1 MAHNR
6 DSRPQKGLKM
16 LGDLFTGPH
25 LIIVLLVII
34 LLFGATK
41 LPALAKAVGQSA
53 RIFRSEVKGLKDDDG
68 KSDSAAKVDGPT
80 TASSVPAAPVSESQ
94 PKP

>member
-1 MAHNR
+1 
-6 DSRPQKGLKM
+6 M

-25 LIIVLLVII
+25 LIIVLVVII

-41 LPALAKAVGQSA
+41 LPALARAVGQSA
-53 RIFRSEVKGLKDDDG
+53 RIFRSEVKGMKDDDTKTDG
-68 KSDSAAKVDGPT
+68 TAKKDASNVVASAAQE
-80 TASSVPAAPVSESQ
+80 PVSESQ

>member
-1 MAHNR
+1 
-6 DSRPQKGLKM
+6 M

-25 LIIVLLVII
+25 LIIVLVVVL

-53 RIFRSEVKGLKDDDG
+53 RIFRSEVKGMKDDDV
-68 KSDSAAKVDGPT
+68 KTDSTAPAQTPT
-80 TASSVPAAPVSESQ
+80 VSASVAPDSVSESQ

>member
-1 MAHNR
+1 
-6 DSRPQKGLKM
+6 M

-25 LIIVLLVII
+25 LIIVLVVVI

-53 RIFRSEVKGLKDDDG
+53 RIFKSEVKGLKEDDA
-68 KSDSAAKVDGPT
+68 KSDAAAKTDAPT
-80 TASSVPAAPVSESQ
+80 VAASVTPEPVSESQ

>member
-1 MAHNR
+1 
-6 DSRPQKGLKM
+6 M

-25 LIIVLLVII
+25 LIIVLVIVI

-41 LPALAKAVGQSA
+41 LPALAKSVGQSA
-53 RIFRSEVKGLKDDDG
+53 RIFRSEVKGMKDDDTKTDSTA
-68 KSDSAAKVDGPT
+68 KSEAPSVAA
-80 TASSVPAAPVSESQ
+80 SVTSDVAAGPVSESQ

>member
-1 MAHNR
+1 
-6 DSRPQKGLKM
+6 M

-25 LIIVLLVII
+25 LLLVLAVVI

-53 RIFRSEVKGLKDDDG
+53 RIFRSEVKGLKDDEKAD
-68 KSDSAAKVDGPT
+68 AAPT
-80 TASSVPAAPVSESQ
+80 AEAPAVVNTVAAEPVSESQ